1 MFLRH
6 LPGTSSRTIVY
17 LPAQKCDKGV
27 IEAIQNKLHGQAQ
40 DAGFLKNLI
49 YSGAIDI
56 CIDGRGQSYSTDVR
70 ENLSVR

>member
-6 LPGTSSRTIVY
+6 LVKSSQTIVVY
-17 LPAQKCDKGV
+17 LPAHKCDKGV
-27 IEAIQNKLHGQAQ
+27 IEAIQAKLHGQAQ

-56 CIDGRGQSYSTDVR
+56 LG
-70 ENLSVR
+70 